1 METLPQGTVFGEED
15 LLDNKSKYQTTAIA
29 KCPCWIMKINQ
40 NIFKTEMKESAR
52 QIKEAKAVFIF
63 YNMPYKSKG
72 FGYMRFKDFFMKNF
86 FLEKVN
92 FNRKILRQGEKSK
105 KIMIIFQGIFA
116 LVKKVS
122 LTYGY
127 FEKQNVVEKDIFL
140 ILGQGSIIGEDGFL
154 DDNLNS
160 YSVKSLS
167 ENGAVYSIDAEKF
180 SKRMEPYKEDF
191 RKLLSKRHM
200 LITEKIK
207 HLAENKKFK
216 QSIGGP
222 IEKQNEERSKEQ
234 YELHKNF
241 SHAGKFPKR
250 KFHIQLKKRN
260 HNQVS
265 IETLNFGSWRYLK

>member
-1 METLPQGTVFGEED
+1 
-15 LLDNKSKYQTTAIA
+15 
-29 KCPCWIMKINQ
+29 MKINQ

-52 QIKEAKAVFIF
+52 RIKEAKAVFIF

-92 FNRKILRQGEKSK
+92 FNRKILKQGDKPK
-105 KIMIIFQGIFA
+105 KIMIIYQGIFA

-122 LTYGY
+122 LTFGY
-127 FEKQNVVEKDIFL
+127 FEKQNSVEKEIFL
-140 ILGQGSIIGEDGFL
+140 ILGQGSIIGEDEFL
-154 DDNLNS
+154 DGTVNS

-167 ENGAVYSIDAEKF
+167 ENGIVYSIEVEKF
-180 SKRMEPYKEDF
+180 AKRMEPYKEEF
-191 RKLLSKRHM
+191 RKLLKKRHM
-200 LITEKIK
+200 LINEKIK
-207 HLAENKKFK
+207 HLAENKKLK
-216 QSIGGP
+216 QSIAGP
-222 IEKQNEERSKEQ
+222 IERNNEERSKEQ
-234 YELHKNF
+234 YELHKKF

-250 KFHIQLKKRN
+250 KFHVQLKKRN